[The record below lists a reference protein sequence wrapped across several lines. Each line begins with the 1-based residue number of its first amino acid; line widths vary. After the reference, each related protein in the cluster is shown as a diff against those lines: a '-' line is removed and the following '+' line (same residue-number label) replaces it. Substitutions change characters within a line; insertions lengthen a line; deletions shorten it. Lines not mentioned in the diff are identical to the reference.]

1 MQTCAIQC
9 SEYNYFAFQ
18 EFTRVAYNLPDKT
31 RTKCYCLDDRHGF
44 LTLEGYCSYPCPGS
58 LGQMCGGPNTITVYN
73 SDAGT
78 TCPLL
83 RHHDDGFFTSNNAD
97 CSKKRRY
104 ICQKELCGQNF
115 IDNQGS
121 FTFTGHGETD
131 CNWTISVGSHVSVN
145 VDADMGTSRSSCQ
158 YHNLSIFTPTTSIAD
173 LRQSLCKDGNILFS
187 GLGPVFI
194 HLTADSLRPTTMNVR
209 WETNTTSDSTITTK
223 KGDVITSIST
233 IHNDETE
240 GVSKSTIHIDK
251 TEGVSKSTIHIDK
264 TEGVS
269 KSTIH
274 NDETEDASKSTI
286 HIDKTEGAGDD
297 QQDGNKVA
305 LYVPVTVTM
314 CVIVAVAIFIAI
326 CLRRKRKQK
335 KAKGKVDEH
344 SYSNTTTEHQAIN
357 SLQSH
362 TEREL
367 GEYTALYKPQGSVA
381 NAKSQ
386 DYAVLHQQLEP
397 AHSPDDTEY
406 TEVNPYVNG

>member
-1 MQTCAIQC
+1 MKLEEFSATVICCMIICFLC
-9 SEYNYFAFQ
+9 SEAKDTICTREYTITDQLTFTVEKTCEWTIKASDSSVILLLTATRLVNNVQLCDTGDIIKVMEDIGGEVATLLQINCSRSYSTERVFSSTAKVKVTARGTAAVVNMTWTEYKKQQFTTSHEDTTWLDAQVGCAVEGGTIVTDENYWLASQ
-18 EFTRVAYNLPDKT
+18 SPL

-73 SDAGT
+73 S
-78 TCPLL
+78 
-83 RHHDDGFFTSNNAD
+83 
-97 CSKKRRY
+97 
-104 ICQKELCGQNF
+104 E
-115 IDNQGS
+115 
-121 FTFTGHGETD
+121 
-131 CNWTISVGSHVSVN
+131 
-145 VDADMGTSRSSCQ
+145 
-158 YHNLSIFTPTTSIAD
+158 
-173 LRQSLCKDGNILFS
+173 
-187 GLGPVFI
+187 
-194 HLTADSLRPTTMNVR
+194 
-209 WETNTTSDSTITTK
+209 

-297 QQDGNKVA
+297 QQGGHPDGNKVA